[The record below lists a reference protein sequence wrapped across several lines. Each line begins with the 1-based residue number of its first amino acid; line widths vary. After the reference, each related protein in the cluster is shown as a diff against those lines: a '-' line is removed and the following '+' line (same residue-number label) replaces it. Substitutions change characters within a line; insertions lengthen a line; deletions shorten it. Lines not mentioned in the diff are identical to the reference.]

1 MAQRGDRVILR
12 GERILILKDLKGS
25 VLAAEHQGHLDREAM
40 VRQLRRSLCWPDF
53 EQDVKQYLECCLGC
67 LATLVMTE

>member
-25 VLAAEHQGHLDREAM
+25 VLAAEHQGQLDREAK
-40 VRQLRRSLCWPDF
+40 VRKLRRSVWWPGF
-53 EQDVKQYLECCLGC
+53 EVGIDIVAPQ
-67 LATLVMTE
+67 TE